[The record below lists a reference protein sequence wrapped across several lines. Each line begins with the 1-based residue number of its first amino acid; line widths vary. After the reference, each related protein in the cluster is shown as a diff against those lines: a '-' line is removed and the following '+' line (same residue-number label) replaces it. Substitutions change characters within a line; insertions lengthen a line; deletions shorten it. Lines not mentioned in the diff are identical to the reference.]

1 MKHLTI
7 IRHAKAED
15 PANFADDAL
24 RPLTEKGRKDARAT
38 ARVVSNLQPGVD
50 WWIASP
56 ALRSRESCEILLAAL
71 DLEDEIHYDEDIY
84 LAPPERL
91 MAILALTPLNS
102 EHVALIGHNPGLEEL
117 IAGLCAGGAL
127 NLNFRLPTAALAHI
141 ELELSRWDQMRW
153 GCGQLR
159 MLVSPKLLKK

>member
-1 MKHLTI
+1 MKFLTI

-15 PANFADDAL
+15 PANFSEDAK
-24 RPLTEKGRKDARAT
+24 RTLTDKGRKDARAT
-38 ARVVSNLQPGVD
+38 ARVVGNLQPRID

-56 ALRSRESCEILLAAL
+56 ALRARETCDILLTSL
-71 DLEDEIHYDEDIY
+71 DLEDDIHYDDDIY

-91 MAILALTPLNS
+91 LTLLAAAPATV

-127 NLNFRLPTAALAHI
+127 SLNFRLPTSALAHI
-141 ELELSRWDQMRW
+141 ELELARWDQVRW

>member
-1 MKHLTI
+1 MKLLTI

-15 PANFADDAL
+15 PANFSEDAK
-24 RPLTEKGRKDARAT
+24 RTLTEKGRRDARAT
-38 ARVVSNLQPGVD
+38 ARVVSNLQPRID

-56 ALRSRESCEILLAAL
+56 ALRSRETADILLSAL
-71 DLEDEIHYDEDIY
+71 DLEDEIHCNSDVY

-91 MAILALTPLNS
+91 LTILAATPATA

-127 NLNFRLPTAALAHI
+127 NLNFRLPTSALAHI
-141 ELELSRWDQMRW
+141 ELELARWDQMRW